1 MSIKPS
7 KFSSVYGPV
16 PSWRFGRSLGID
28 PIGSISTCSFN
39 CAYCQLGQ
47 IQRHTAQRQVFISTE
62 QIIQDL
68 QAFAPWDVDAIT
80 LSGSGEPTLAL
91 NLGEILA
98 GVKEITERPT
108 VVLTNST
115 MLGKT
120 EVLQALTDVDVVAAK
135 LDALSSEQL
144 QRVNHPVAGIDWST
158 IWTGL
163 EQFRLQY
170 KGHLAIQTMIL
181 SPWSEADQAFYI
193 RLMQQLK
200 PDEIQLNTPTR
211 PKPFSHQ
218 LDTRGARGL
227 SRPYPVQVLKQVS
240 RDFLSSFA
248 ARIQEATSITVRCV
262 PPAAELP
269 TFSNQLST
277 CCAEISNS
285 GNHSEKSN

>member
-1 MSIKPS
+1 MSIQAS

-39 CAYCQLGQ
+39 CAYCQLGE
-47 IQRHTAQRQVFISTE
+47 IQRHTAQRQVFVPTE
-62 QIIQDL
+62 QIVQDL
-68 QAFAPWDVDAIT
+68 QAFKPWDVDAIT

-91 NLGEILA
+91 NLGDILVA
-98 GVKEITERPT
+98 VKEITGRPT

-115 MLGKT
+115 MLGNS
-120 EVLQALTDVDVVAAK
+120 EVRQALTDVDVVAAK

-144 QRVNHPVAGIDWST
+144 QRVNRPVAGINWST

-170 KGHLAIQTMIL
+170 ESHLAIQTMIL
-181 SPWSEADQAFYI
+181 SPWFEAEQESYI

-211 PKPFSHQ
+211 PKPFTHQ

-227 SRPYPVQVLKQVS
+227 SRPYPVRVLKQVS
-240 RDFLSSFA
+240 RDLLNSFA
-248 ARIQEATSITVRCV
+248 ARIQEATNITVRCV
-262 PPAAELP
+262 PPTTGLP
-269 TFSNQLST
+269 TLSTQLST
-277 CCAEISNS
+277 CCTDISR
-285 GNHSEKSN
+285 GDNHSEK